1 MLKKRKTSQSKAF
14 PFIFLALAVLAAIL
28 YRSYRVSWVFIDF
41 TIGLSIFTL
50 ILLSLMIITCILLT
64 VLAVLRVYE
73 VKSGTNFYYE
83 KKAYSVLL
91 SLGVFGAVVFLLF
104 SLIYLSGILFT
115 ENMQIFS
122 LNLRKTL
129 SEGILLIII
138 PALLLFFPKLGC
150 KTKKAVLVLG
160 LVAITIFGIN
170 GYFPLSPYKIT
181 SKPMVI
187 DNGKEY
193 SVVFS
198 TSDYGTAF
206 VEYNFEGENYKI
218 YDQTG
223 GRLNSDTKIHNVP
236 VPYEHLRNNSYK
248 IGSTRVIEE
257 FSYGSRL
264 GKTVTSEE
272 FTLTYND
279 SEDQTWL
286 VISDWHT
293 LLNQAHSAIANFES
307 DYDSVIL
314 LGDATPG
321 VDYEEQAI
329 THIVQFGAAVSEGTK
344 PVLYVRGNH
353 ETRGAYANDLP
364 TALGLDQLYYTA
376 DIGPYSFVI
385 LDSGEDKDDSHHE
398 YGGMTDYNS
407 YRADMIDWLSSLE
420 KRDGKTIALSHSFR
434 ISDVEKELSEKGWD
448 ELGRLDTRLIIS
460 GHHHQCRF
468 LGQND
473 AEKELLARAD
483 GIVGYIDGGKI
494 EKDFIASML
503 TLSKDGFEIRAVDN
517 NNTEHMNEFFEW

>member
-1 MLKKRKTSQSKAF
+1 MSKKKKASKSVAF
-14 PFIFLALAVLAAIL
+14 PFIFLSLAVIAVIL
-28 YRSYRVSWVFIDF
+28 YRAYRSNWVFIDA
-41 TIGLSIFTL
+41 TLGIECFTL
-50 ILLSLMIITCILLT
+50 ILLSLMVITCLLLGIL
-64 VLAVLRVYE
+64 AALRVYE
-73 VKSGTNFYYE
+73 IKSGDVPFY
-83 KKAYSVLL
+83 KKKPYSVLL
-91 SLGVFGAVVFLLF
+91 FIGAFSGAGFFLF
-104 SLIYLSGILFT
+104 SAIYLSGILFT
-115 ENMQIFS
+115 ENMQIFL
-122 LNLRKTL
+122 LNLKKSL

-138 PALLLFFPKLGC
+138 PCLLIFFPKLGN
-150 KTKKAVLVLG
+150 KAKKALLAFG
-160 LVAITIFGIN
+160 LAAITIFGIN
-170 GYFPLSPYKIT
+170 AFHPFAPYKIT
-181 SKPMVI
+181 STPMVI

-198 TSDYGTAF
+198 TNDYGTAF
-206 VEYNFEGENYKI
+206 IEYTYEGTDYKVF
-218 YDQTG
+218 DQTG
-223 GRLNSDTKIHNVP
+223 GRLNSDTKIHSVP

-248 IGSTRVIEE
+248 VSSTRVIEE

-264 GKTVTSEE
+264 GDTVTSEE

-279 SEDQTWL
+279 SENQTWL

-293 LLNQAHSAIANFES
+293 LLKQAHSAIENFKS

-329 THIVQFGAAVSEGTK
+329 THIVQFGGDVSKGTK
-344 PVLYVRGNH
+344 PVIYVRGNH

-364 TALGLDQLYYTA
+364 TALGLEQLYYTT
-376 DIGPYSFVI
+376 DIGPYSFII

-407 YRADMIDWLSSLE
+407 YRAEMIDWLSSLE

-448 ELGRLDTRLIIS
+448 ELGRLDAKLIIS

-468 LGQND
+468 LGEND
-473 AEKELLARAD
+473 AEKELLSRAD
-483 GIVGYIDGGKI
+483 GIVGYIDGGKVK
-494 EKDFIASML
+494 KDFIASML